1 MKMSGAQAF
10 RPGLRPSSRLL
21 FYRLVYSKL
30 SAEPSDQSSRE
41 PSQVNCFLSLGAER
55 RPDGRPKGQEEAAI
69 NLWAP
74 D

>member
-30 SAEPSDQSSRE
+30 SAFPG
-41 PSQVNCFLSLGAER
+41 FLTAGLIFLEILPD
-55 RPDGRPKGQEEAAI
+55 RP
-69 NLWAP
+69 
-74 D
+74 